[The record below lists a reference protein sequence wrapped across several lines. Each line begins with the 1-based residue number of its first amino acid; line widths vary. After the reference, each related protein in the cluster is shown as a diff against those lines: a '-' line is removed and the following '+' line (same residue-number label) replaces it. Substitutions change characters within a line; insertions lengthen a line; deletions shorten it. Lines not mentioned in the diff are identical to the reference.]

1 MDMKDINKIMLKSL
15 MNIVDSESSNISLIS
30 RSKKTISTY
39 SVDGDE
45 FIEKYYE
52 AEYEELLNKKVSE
65 TSLEDNVQ
73 ESLNKLNLDFVISIL
88 KKEKIYSYNL
98 WTFDISGKIRYMNMN
113 FYRGFD
119 DYIILLIRDLTPIG
133 YRINQLNDA
142 SQQYEL
148 DYKILKKS
156 YSNYL
161 ININHDVRTPLNVIV
176 GLLELSK
183 NNDDVDQL
191 KSHLDTIGKTVRN
204 LIKFVEDIFE
214 VTSVLKRNINYTE
227 DKMNVIE
234 ENNKLFLK
242 TQEMF
247 DEKNQSFEI
256 IVRNVKH
263 ANVIADK
270 DRILKLNVNLLENAS
285 KFTSKNGSIR
295 FTYDEIKSDREGFM
309 KLRVSVKD
317 DGIGIKNDVLDRI
330 FIPFEKISVMSE
342 NEFHQAGSGVG
353 LPIAKKI
360 IEKYDGKISIN
371 SQEGVGTEV
380 IYLIYLRIDEEYIN
394 ENSKNVYDFRNK
406 RVLLVEDHNIN
417 MRVQR
422 RMIEK
427 SGAHVDVARNGLEAI
442 KAHSEAIDG
451 YDLIFMNLDMPVMDG
466 YEATSKIRLI
476 DVYTKI
482 IAITANPLQENKDKA
497 MKSGMDGYILKPF
510 DMNKIK
516 TQLYDIMKN
525 KNNY

>member
-1 MDMKDINKIMLKSL
+1 MENRDINKIMLRSF
-15 MNIVDSESSNISLIS
+15 MSIVDGESSYISLINTK
-30 RSKKTISTY
+30 RKTISTY
-39 SVDGDE
+39 VADNENFTVKFSDMD
-45 FIEKYYE
+45 YE
-52 AEYEELLNKKVSE
+52 DLLIKKINE
-65 TSLEDNVQ
+65 ASLEDNIN
-73 ESLNKLNLDFVISIL
+73 ESLEKLSLDFVQSKL
-88 KKEKIYSYNL
+88 GEDRFYSYNL
-98 WTFDISGKIRYMNMN
+98 WTFDNMGKIRYRNIN
-113 FYRGFD
+113 YYRGFD
-119 DYIILLIRDLTPIG
+119 DYIVMIIRDLTTIG
-133 YRINQLNDA
+133 YELNQLHDS

-161 ININHDVRTPLNVIV
+161 LNINHDVRTPLNVIV

-191 KSHLDTIGKTVRN
+191 KYHLDTIGKTVRN

-247 DEKNQSFEI
+247 DEKEQNFEI

-270 DRILKLNVNLLENAS
+270 DRILKLNINLLDNAS
-285 KFTSKNGSIR
+285 KFTPRKGNIR
-295 FTYDEIKSDREGFM
+295 FTYDEIKSDREGYM
-309 KLRVSVKD
+309 KLRVAVKD

-330 FIPFEKISVMSE
+330 FIPFEKISVMTE

-360 IEKYDGKISIN
+360 VEKYDGKISIN
-371 SQEGVGTEV
+371 SRENFGTEV
-380 IYLIYLRIDEEYIN
+380 TYYIYLKLDEEVAN
-394 ENSKNVYDFRNK
+394 EKSKNAYDFRDK

-427 SGAHVDVARNGLEAI
+427 SGAHVDVAKNGLEAI
-442 KAHSEAIDG
+442 KAHSEAIDA

-466 YEATSKIRLI
+466 YEATKKIRII
-476 DVYTKI
+476 DVYTPI
-482 IAITANPLQENKDKA
+482 VAITANPLQEDKDKA
-497 MKSGMDGYILKPF
+497 MKAGMDGYILKPF
-510 DMNKIK
+510 DMTKIK
-516 TQLYDIMKN
+516 TQLFEIMERKN
-525 KNNY
+525 RY